1 MKIVS
6 LHSAIVGTIALIVLC
21 ATAQA
26 QQTSIA
32 NIPPPLSGSTYVTF
46 GDILPA
52 TRGGTP
58 GSGGGTTYGL
68 VAGWGGVCAN
78 GQYVNTITAQG
89 VPTCTAPYI
98 SNSTTFT
105 VASGCGTVG
114 SVTGGGTTGSFTA
127 GQTGCIPVINL
138 PTAPHGWYCSAH
150 DITHSADAFVQTAT
164 STTSCTVSA
173 TVTSSDLVV
182 FNAVG
187 Y

>member
-1 MKIVS
+1 MKLLFNTAALVAVS
-6 LHSAIVGTIALIVLC
+6 ILLC

-26 QQTSIA
+26 QQVSIA
-32 NIPPPLSGSTYVTF
+32 DIAPPLSGSPYVTF

-58 GSGGGTTYGL
+58 GAGGGTTYGL

-78 GQYVNTITAQG
+78 GKYVNIISPQG

-105 VASGCGTVG
+105 IASGCGSVG
-114 SVTGGGTTGSFTA
+114 SITGGGTTGSFTA
-127 GQTGCIPVINL
+127 GQTSCVPVINL
-138 PTAPHGWYCSAH
+138 PTAPNGWFCSAH
-150 DITHSADAFVQTAT
+150 DITNPSDTFMQTAK
-164 STTSCTVSA
+164 SATSCTLSA
-173 TVTSSDLVV
+173 TVSSSDVIV